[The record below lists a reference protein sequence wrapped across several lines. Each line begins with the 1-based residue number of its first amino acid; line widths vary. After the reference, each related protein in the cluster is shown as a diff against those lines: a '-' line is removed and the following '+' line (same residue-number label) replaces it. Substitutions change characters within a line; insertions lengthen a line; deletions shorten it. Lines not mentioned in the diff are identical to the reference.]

1 MQCSCTEIT
10 CFFLKHMPCQLTDIF
25 SQYRLNFAKG
35 RPQFN
40 LNSNANS
47 KKKTFQVH
55 INMEYQVVLSNIM
68 IDVFFSSEIKEVRFI
83 FL

>member
-1 MQCSCTEIT
+1 MLI
-10 CFFLKHMPCQLTDIF
+10 
-25 SQYRLNFAKG
+25 
-35 RPQFN
+35 
-40 LNSNANS
+40 
-47 KKKTFQVH
+47 KKKTFQVY

>member
-1 MQCSCTEIT
+1 
-10 CFFLKHMPCQLTDIF
+10 MPCQLTDIF

-47 KKKTFQVH
+47 KKTFQVH
-55 INMEYQVVLSNIM
+55 TGINIEYRVVLSN
-68 IDVFFSSEIKEVRFI
+68 D
-83 FL
+83 